1 MSSSLVNSAARR
13 SPSRRALCVAA
24 LLAILAIA
32 GASSARAK
40 LSDQEIASHRTQA
53 EQLFRRAME
62 LDRTD
67 PDAAKAYYQEAILH
81 YEAIVK
87 EGGVRNGR
95 LYYDIGNAYF
105 RLGDIGR
112 AILNYKR
119 AELLMGAD
127 QNLKQN
133 LDYAR
138 DRRADRIELRQK
150 ERVLQTLFFI
160 HYDVP
165 SSVKLVVFA
174 AAFGALWASAAV
186 RLFLRSGWLKVVLA
200 LAAVVSAVFLASLVV
215 DAASFARNPEGV
227 IVAPEVVGRM
237 GDADTYQPSFKEPLH
252 AGSEFRLLEKRPG
265 WWHVEL
271 VNGDRTWI
279 PEGSAELVFD

>member
-1 MSSSLVNSAARR
+1 MRMMHAERISGVLSVL
-13 SPSRRALCVAA
+13 
-24 LLAILAIA
+24 ILA
-32 GASSARAK
+32 GLLFVSHEVCAR
-40 LSDQEIASHRTQA
+40 LGGQEISTHLSQG
-53 EQLFRRAME
+53 EQQFRRAME

-105 RLGDIGR
+105 RIGDVGR

-119 AELLMGAD
+119 AELFM
-127 QNLKQN
+127 QNDPNLEQN

-138 DRRADRIELRQK
+138 NRRADRIEVR
-150 ERVLQTLFFI
+150 EREKVLKTLFFI
-160 HYDVP
+160 HYDIP
-165 SSVKLVVFA
+165 SRVKLFIFA
-174 AAFGALWASAAV
+174 LSFGALWASAAA
-186 RLFLRSGWLKVVLA
+186 RIFLRSGWLKLVVIVA
-200 LAAVVSAVFLASLVV
+200 AAVSGIFLASLIV
-215 DAASFARNPEGV
+215 DSVSFARSPEGV
-227 IVAPEVVGRM
+227 VTAQEIVGRM

-252 AGSEFRLLEKRPG
+252 AGAEFRLLEKRPG

-271 VNGDRTWI
+271 ENGDRTWI
-279 PEGSAELVFD
+279 NEGSAELVF